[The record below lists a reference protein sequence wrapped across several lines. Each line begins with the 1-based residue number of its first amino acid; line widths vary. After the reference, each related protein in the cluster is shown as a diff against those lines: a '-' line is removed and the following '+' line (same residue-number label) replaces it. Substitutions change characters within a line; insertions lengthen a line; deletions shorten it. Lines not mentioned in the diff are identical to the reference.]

1 MQSINLCGN
10 SIFAIFIDLLKK
22 DLSGIEDI
30 TFAMRNR
37 QEWFNEKMAAVS
49 PEIVSEVQLS
59 ADKDPGNTLAQ
70 AKTNFGAM
78 NPHDSNFFVPP
89 ITEVPDYVW
98 ARKRDTPKDIG
109 RRIFHPNAEAALQ
122 AAKKACRSRPGQWY
136 GRSSTGANVAEFLV
150 YEGIKVVER
159 HVVGY

>member
-1 MQSINLCGN
+1 MFAHLRCAIN
-10 SIFAIFIDLLKK
+10 I
-22 DLSGIEDI
+22 
-30 TFAMRNR
+30 
-37 QEWFNEKMAAVS
+37 
-49 PEIVSEVQLS
+49 
-59 ADKDPGNTLAQ
+59 DPGNTLAQ

-98 ARKRDTPKDIG
+98 ASKRDTPKDIG

-122 AAKKACRSRPGQWY
+122 AAKKACRSRPGRWY
-136 GRSSTGANVAEFLV
+136 GRASTGANVAEFLV